1 MAGLVIDDGIKES
14 DYGYVLRVSGPCECL
29 CFSSSSTSKASR
41 IARPCGDHAGA
52 RPAHRWES
60 VFPKLC

>member
-29 CFSSSSTSKASR
+29 CCSLST
-41 IARPCGDHAGA
+41 ARAGHNG
-52 RPAHRWES
+52 RPSGGRVGTRRVRWGQGA
-60 VFPKLC
+60 FPKLC